1 MAAWGGLP
9 AEYAGPL
16 DAGLA
21 GAGACALGC
30 LAASWLTGDYSW
42 VDRLWSV
49 TPVAYAWVAAAHAG
63 ADPLCLL
70 MAGLATLWGLRLTW
84 NFARKGGYTLAGED
98 YRWVEVQKGFGVHRE
113 EGGDDGGDEV
123 PLANRAAWQLF
134 NVGFICGFQHLL
146 LWLLAAPALLCCAA
160 ARGGRAAPLNAWD
173 ALAAAAFLGYW
184 GLEAAADQQ
193 QWEFQQQKKAFQQGS
208 RRPGRVAAADRA
220 LRADCQRG
228 FLTRGLFAYSRH
240 PNFFAEQMVWWAFYV
255 FSVAATAAP
264 PLLAPAPE
272 RAGMLAPLLD
282 AYDEV
287 YQLVLGLDVA
297 AAEAEAGVRYVN
309 WTLAGPLL
317 LTALFQGSTRL
328 TEAISAR
335 KYPAYARYQ
344 ASVSMLLP
352 LPPRPPPARRSSR
365 RRSSRSTATTAPSPS
380 ALGRALLLRG
390 LGK

>member
-1 MAAWGGLP
+1 
-9 AEYAGPL
+9 
-16 DAGLA
+16 
-21 GAGACALGC
+21 
-30 LAASWLTGDYSW
+30 
-42 VDRLWSV
+42 
-49 TPVAYAWVAAAHAG
+49 
-63 ADPLCLL
+63 
-70 MAGLATLWGLRLTW
+70 
-84 NFARKGGYTLAGED
+84 
-98 YRWVEVQKGFGVHRE
+98 
-113 EGGDDGGDEV
+113 
-123 PLANRAAWQLF
+123 
-134 NVGFICGFQHLL
+134 
-146 LWLLAAPALLCCAA
+146 
-160 ARGGRAAPLNAWD
+160 
-173 ALAAAAFLGYW
+173 
-184 GLEAAADQQ
+184 
-193 QWEFQQQKKAFQQGS
+193 
-208 RRPGRVAAADRA
+208 
-220 LRADCQRG
+220 
-228 FLTRGLFAYSRH
+228 
-240 PNFFAEQMVWWAFYV
+240 MVWWAFYV

-287 YQLVLGLDVA
+287 YQLLLGLDVA

-352 LPPRPPPARRSSR
+352 LPPRPQPTRRSSR

-390 LGK
+390 LGR